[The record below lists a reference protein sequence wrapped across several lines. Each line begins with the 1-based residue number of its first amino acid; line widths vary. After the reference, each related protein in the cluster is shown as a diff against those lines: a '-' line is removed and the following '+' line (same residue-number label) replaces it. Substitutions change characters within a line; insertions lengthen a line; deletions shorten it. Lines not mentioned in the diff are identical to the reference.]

1 MWQKFQVYRASSTS
15 SANISLVARLLFV
28 EGRIYM
34 SLTPVRLALKLPP
47 ETKERLLADNQAEPL
62 RYFPNGPIKKDYAL
76 FPGGEVESDESF
88 GQLALESIQYALSL
102 PKPKIKLK
110 AR

>member
-1 MWQKFQVYRASSTS
+1 
-15 SANISLVARLLFV
+15 
-28 EGRIYM
+28 M

-47 ETKERLLADNQAEPL
+47 ETKERLLADSQAEPL

-76 FPGGEVESDESF
+76 FPGGVVESDGLF